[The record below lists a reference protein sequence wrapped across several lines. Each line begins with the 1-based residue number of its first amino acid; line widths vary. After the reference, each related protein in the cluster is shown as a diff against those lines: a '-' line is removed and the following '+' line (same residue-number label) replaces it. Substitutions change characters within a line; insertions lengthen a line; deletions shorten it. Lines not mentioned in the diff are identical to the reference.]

1 MLTYKIAMREDVDS
15 GENYFAKLTPRR
27 FAEGE
32 MILNAGDRLDYL
44 YYVEKGIVR
53 SFYIDEEGNELTI
66 NLLKVRGIFPLSS
79 VIAGK
84 ENIYDFQAFTDVE
97 VKISRTADFLKY
109 LENNCKLKG
118 ILLGRFARG
127 LEGYLVRSFFLIK
140 GSAMQKVASTL
151 IMLSSRFSKNTK
163 DGILIDLPL
172 THQNIADLAGITRE
186 TASIQIEILEK
197 EGLIVRSGRKTK
209 LVNYKSLS
217 EKAMV
222 GEDGALLNL
231 SF

>member
-1 MLTYKIAMREDVDS
+1 MLTYQIVMREDADS
-15 GENYFAKLTPRR
+15 GENFFTKLKARK
-27 FAEGE
+27 FMEGE

-66 NLLKVRGIFPLSS
+66 NLLKVKGIFPLSS

-84 ENIYDFQAFTDVE
+84 ENIYDFQAFTNVE
-97 VKISRTADFLKY
+97 VKVTRTSDFLKY
-109 LENNCKLKG
+109 LENNCTLRG
-118 ILLGRFARG
+118 VLLGRFARG

-140 GSAMQKVASTL
+140 GSAMQKVASTF
-151 IMLSSRFSKNTK
+151 IMLSSRFGKNTK

-186 TASIQIEILEK
+186 TASIQIEMLEK
-197 EGLIVRSGRKTK
+197 ERLITRSRRKTK
-209 LVNYKSLS
+209 IINFRSLS
-217 EKAMV
+217 DKARI
-222 GEDGALLNL
+222 GEDGSLLNL

>member
-1 MLTYKIAMREDVDS
+1 MREDTNS
-15 GENYFAKLTPRR
+15 GENYFAKLTARR
-27 FAEGE
+27 FTEGE

-44 YYVEKGIVR
+44 YYVEKGVVR

-66 NLLKVRGIFPLSS
+66 NLLKTKGVFPLSS

-84 ENIYDFQAFTDVE
+84 DNIYDYQAFTDVE
-97 VKISRTADFLKY
+97 VKITRSSDFLKY

-118 ILLGRFARG
+118 IILNRFAIG
-127 LEGYLVRSFFLIK
+127 LEGYLVRSFYLIK
-140 GSAMQKVASTL
+140 GSAMQKVASTF
-151 IMLSSRFSKNTK
+151 IMLASRFGKKTK

-186 TASIQIEILEK
+186 TASIQIETLEK
-197 EGLIVRSGRKTK
+197 EGLIIRSGRKTK
-209 LVNYKSLS
+209 IVNSKSLS

-222 GEDGALLNL
+222 GEDGSLLNL